1 MKQQIDSMQKQMQDK
16 EGTIETLE
24 RQLVQAG
31 IRNKTMQGSMEINKK
46 VAETKANYDKEYN
59 ETKTLQ
65 QQIRQDSKKEF
76 ENNKTRLDELLNSL
90 PIREKNK

>member
-1 MKQQIDSMQKQMQDK
+1 
-16 EGTIETLE
+16 
-24 RQLVQAG
+24 
-31 IRNKTMQGSMEINKK
+31 
-46 VAETKANYDKEYN
+46 AETKANYDKEYN